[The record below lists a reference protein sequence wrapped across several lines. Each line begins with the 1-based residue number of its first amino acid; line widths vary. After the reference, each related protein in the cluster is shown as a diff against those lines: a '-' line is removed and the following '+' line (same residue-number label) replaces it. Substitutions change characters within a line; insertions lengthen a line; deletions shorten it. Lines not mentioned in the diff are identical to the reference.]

1 MKTTFT
7 SLLLISGLFCM
18 TLMTNSCA
26 KPDHSA
32 DAPKEQL
39 VVGKWF
45 INRVQLKLYSGN
57 TFVKDTI
64 LKLSQWPNIVTFGAD
79 GAFEYKL
86 NSPTADKGTYEFA
99 AAGALV
105 TNSIP
110 RSYNWTTLTLTKDL
124 FTVVNKGTDPAF
136 PGYNVERYQ
145 TFIR

>member
-1 MKTTFT
+1 
-7 SLLLISGLFCM
+7 M
-18 TLMTNSCA
+18 TIMVNSCA
-26 KPDHSA
+26 KADHSA
-32 DAPKEQL
+32 DGTKEQL

-45 INRVQLKLYSGN
+45 INRVQLKLYSGS

-64 LKLSQWPNIVTFGAD
+64 LKLSQWPNIVTFEANG
-79 GAFEYKL
+79 GFQYKL
-86 NSPTADKGTYEFA
+86 NSPTADVGTYEFA

-110 RSYNWTTLTLTKDL
+110 RSYNWTTLTLTREL

-136 PGYNVERYQ
+136 PGYYVERYQ